1 MVIVLS
7 SAQSVYF
14 NHFFC
19 LLCI

>member
-1 MVIVLS
+1 MVIFIS

-14 NHFFC
+14 RKFFC